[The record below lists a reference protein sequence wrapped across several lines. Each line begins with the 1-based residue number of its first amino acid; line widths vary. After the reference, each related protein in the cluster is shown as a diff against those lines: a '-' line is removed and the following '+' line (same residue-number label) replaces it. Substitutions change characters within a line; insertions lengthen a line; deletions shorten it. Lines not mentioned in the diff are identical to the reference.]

1 MICLSRF
8 WVKTKEGR
16 KFQSLEVQEVSSLH
30 LKRLHIQSQLMLCF
44 QIHDVIFSVSANIMI
59 SKSSKSVNCLCFDSQ
74 LIISVMKVSWCHVL
88 RVSYYNFW
96 KSADCLSF
104 ESQLML
110 CFEGKLML
118 FFKIS
123 WLFMFSKS
131 ADIMFWKSADCL
143 SFSESAN
150 CICFESQLTIQ
161 LIIYFSKVS
170 WYHGVT
176 ESQLIVNVTVK
187 SPF

>member
-1 MICLSRF
+1 MSCF
-8 WVKTKEGR
+8 K
-16 KFQSLEVQEVSSLH
+16 
-30 LKRLHIQSQLMLCF
+30 SQLLLF
-44 QIHDVIFSVSANIMI
+44 F
-59 SKSSKSVNCLCFDSQ
+59 
-74 LIISVMKVSWCHVL
+74 KVSWVFTFSKSAD
-88 RVSYYNFW
+88 VMFW

-123 WLFMFSKS
+123 WLFMFSKL

-150 CICFESQLTIQ
+150 CLSFESQLTIQ

-187 SPF
+187 SPFYTRDLKIFLAFVMNKSPHSHCLLTVLIHFSSFKLFTEGTLWCSLLLLPVACSVQQK